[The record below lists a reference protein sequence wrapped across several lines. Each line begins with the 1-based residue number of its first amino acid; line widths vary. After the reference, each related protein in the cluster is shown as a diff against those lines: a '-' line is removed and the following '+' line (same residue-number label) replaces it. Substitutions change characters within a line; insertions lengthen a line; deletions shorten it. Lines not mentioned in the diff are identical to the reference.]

1 MPRGIAHFFLRRRA
15 RAPFA
20 GDAEQPGGQHHDPAE
35 QPEHAVHCDPERP
48 ERQRDQPDERPQ
60 EQCQDRERPA
70 DHQQQA
76 PQEKLDHRLSILV
89 AMSFDRNAL
98 TRHLVAAWLL
108 TATLCASAALPQAAG
123 EAPVPTLAPMIKR
136 VSPAVVN
143 IATRGTIRE
152 RTPLLED
159 PYFRRFFDIPELGP
173 RERQFQS
180 AGSGVIFD
188 AKNGYIVT
196 NAHVVDNATEITV
209 TLQDGRDLTATVV
222 GSDVPSDVA
231 VVKVP
236 SEGLT
241 QVALGD
247 STHLEVGDFVVAIG
261 NPFGLQN
268 TVTSGIVS
276 GLGRSNINPDGYEDF
291 IQTDASI
298 NPGNSG
304 GALVNLK
311 GELVGINSAILSR
324 SGGNIGIG
332 FAIPVN
338 LARSIMDQLIKYG
351 SVKRGLLG
359 VSIYS
364 LTPDM
369 AKALN
374 IAGTQGVLVSQVT
387 GGSAAEKA
395 GIKPGDVIT
404 NINRQAIKSNSELRN
419 AIGLARV
426 GDQLDVALIRDRKP
440 IHVSAVITDVPAA
453 KTAADTGKTPA
464 PSAADSPPLHP
475 GLQGATL
482 VDGSGGVEVRS
493 VEPRSPAAQWLR
505 NGDRIEGANSRTVK
519 NLEDLRGAAKR
530 GGALVL
536 VVRRGSAVILVPLRA
551 P

>member
-1 MPRGIAHFFLRRRA
+1 MSIRA
-15 RAPFA
+15 RNLRIAF
-20 GDAEQPGGQHHDPAE
+20 
-35 QPEHAVHCDPERP
+35 
-48 ERQRDQPDERPQ
+48 
-60 EQCQDRERPA
+60 
-70 DHQQQA
+70 
-76 PQEKLDHRLSILV
+76 IY
-89 AMSFDRNAL
+89 AL
-98 TRHLVAAWLL
+98 
-108 TATLCASAALPQAAG
+108 ATLAVASHAALPPAVG
-123 EAPVPTLAPMIKR
+123 EAPMPTLAPMIKR

-152 RTPLLED
+152 RSPQNPLLED
-159 PYFRRFFDIPELGP
+159 PFFRRFFDIPDMGP
-173 RERQFQS
+173 RERQFRS

-196 NAHVVDNATEITV
+196 NAHVIDNATEITV

-231 VVKVP
+231 VLKVP
-236 SEGLT
+236 SETLI

-247 STHLEVGDFVVAIG
+247 STRLEVGDFVVAIG
-261 NPFGLQN
+261 NPFGLQH

-276 GLGRSNINPDGYEDF
+276 GLGRSGIDPGRDGYEDF

-338 LARSIMDQLIKYG
+338 MARSIMDQLLKYG

-369 AKALN
+369 AKSLN
-374 IAGTQGVLVSQVT
+374 IPNTQGVLVSQVSE
-387 GGSAAEKA
+387 GSAAEKA
-395 GIKPGDVIT
+395 GIRVGDVIT
-404 NINRQAIKSNSELRN
+404 SINDQPTKSNSDLRN
-419 AIGLARV
+419 AIGLSRL
-426 GDQLDVALIRDRKP
+426 GEKLDVALIRDRKP
-440 IHVSAVITDVPAA
+440 IHVTAVITELPT
-453 KTAADTGKTPA
+453 TAAAATPRSE
-464 PSAADSPPLHP
+464 PGAAAEANALHP
-475 GLQGATL
+475 GLKGATL
-482 VDGSGGVEVRS
+482 ADDPEGSGVIVRS
-493 VEPRSPAAQWLR
+493 VAPRSAAEAAR
-505 NGDRIEGANSRTVK
+505 IRVGDRIESANRQGITSLK
-519 NLEDLRGAAKR
+519 ELRDVAKR

-536 VVRRGSAVILVPLRA
+536 TIRRGNQILLVPLRA

>member
-1 MPRGIAHFFLRRRA
+1 MSIRTKTLQLAFLYVLA
-15 RAPFA
+15 T
-20 GDAEQPGGQHHDPAE
+20 
-35 QPEHAVHCDPERP
+35 
-48 ERQRDQPDERPQ
+48 
-60 EQCQDRERPA
+60 
-70 DHQQQA
+70 
-76 PQEKLDHRLSILV
+76 LS
-89 AMSFDRNAL
+89 
-98 TRHLVAAWLL
+98 VAAH
-108 TATLCASAALPQAAG
+108 AALPPAVG
-123 EAPVPTLAPMIKR
+123 ETPMPTLAPMIKR

-152 RTPLLED
+152 RTPQNPLLED
-159 PYFRRFFDIPELGP
+159 PYFRRFFDIPEMNP

-231 VVKVP
+231 VLKVP
-236 SEGLT
+236 TESLT

-247 STHLEVGDFVVAIG
+247 STKLEVGDFVVAIG

-304 GALVNLK
+304 GALVNLR
-311 GELVGINSAILSR
+311 GELIGINSAILSR

-338 LARSIMDQLIKYG
+338 LAHSVMDQLIKYG

-359 VSIYS
+359 INVFS

-369 AKALN
+369 AKSLN
-374 IAGTQGVLVSQVT
+374 IPNTQGVLVSQVNE
-387 GGSAAEKA
+387 GSAAEKS

-404 NINRQAIKSNSELRN
+404 SINGQNTKSNTELRN
-419 AIGLARV
+419 AIGLTRI
-426 GDQLDVALIRDRKP
+426 GEKLDVALIRDRKP
-440 IHVSAVITDVPAA
+440 LHVTAIIAEPPAA
-453 KTAADTGKTPA
+453 TTTSAPKPAAGGSE
-464 PSAADSPPLHP
+464 SASIHP
-475 GLQGATL
+475 GLAGAML
-482 VDGSGGVEVRS
+482 ADAPDGGIQVRA
-493 VEPRSPAAQWLR
+493 VEPRSAADQARLR
-505 NGDRIEGANSRTVK
+505 SGDRIEAVNSKNVAN
-519 NLEDLRGAAKR
+519 LAQLRDVAKK
-530 GGALVL
+530 GGTLVL
-536 VVRRGSAVILVPLRA
+536 TIRRGNSVVLVPLRV